1 LDYVVQRIT
10 RPLPPWYPPSQIAMT
25 G

>member
-10 RPLPPWYPPSQIAMT
+10 RPLPPWYPPNQLAMT